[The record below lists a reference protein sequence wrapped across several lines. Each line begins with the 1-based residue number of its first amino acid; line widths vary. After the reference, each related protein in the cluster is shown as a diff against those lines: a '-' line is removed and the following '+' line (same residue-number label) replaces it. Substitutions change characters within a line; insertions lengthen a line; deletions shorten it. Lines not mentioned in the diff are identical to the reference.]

1 MPKFLLPAST
11 ALLLALTTSNASS
24 LPAAHFWSQWFGDA
38 GFDQGTAVAVD
49 ASGNVFVTGGFNGTV
64 NFGRDVLTSAGF
76 DDIFLAKY
84 ASNGAPQWA
93 KRFGDTDGDVG
104 YAVGLDAAGNVFVT
118 GIING
123 TVDFGGGPLVV
134 VTQTDVFLAKFDTGG
149 SHLWSQRF
157 GDFGPDFG
165 NALAIDNLGNVIITG
180 GFQNTVDFG
189 GGPFVSLGG
198 YDIFVAKYNASGT
211 HQWSRRFGNT
221 NSDDGVA
228 IAVDA
233 ARNVVV
239 TGRFQ
244 GSVDFGGGALV
255 SASGSPDIFLAKY
268 NENAVHQWS
277 RRFGNAASELGRSV
291 ATDAGG
297 NVIMTG
303 TFQNTVDFGGGGLT
317 ATGIDIVLAKYA
329 TANGAHVWSK
339 RLGGTSSDT
348 GTGVAVDA
356 AGNVQLTG
364 VFISPADFGGG
375 PIASAAGTPDVFHVK
390 YTSAGAHVWSG
401 SHGGAGGEVAL
412 AIALDGFGNA
422 VLTGYFDGPA
432 NLGGS
437 VLPGFDDFDIF
448 LAKYGR
454 DPAPPVITSIDDIP
468 NDQGGKVKVR
478 FNRSGHDQLA
488 SPTPTTAYEVYRRDD
503 PPPASSIDRR
513 EIEGERE
520 SLIDGWSFVATVPSH
535 GETTYGI
542 DVATIGDSTIAFGQY
557 HSVFFVRNATGS
569 PFTYFDS
576 PPDSGYSLDNL
587 APGAPQSLMF
597 ANYHLFWSQPPT
609 ADFDYFTVYGASTA
623 DFGTATLIDYTVTA
637 QLNVSAAPY
646 VFYFVTA
653 TDFSG
658 NESLPASL
666 DTVTDIDQ
674 TPQQFVLSVGNY
686 PNPFNPRTTVR
697 FTVPFAGPV
706 TVAIYDARGARVATL
721 VDRTEREAGA
731 YRVEWSGRSDNGN
744 AVSSGIYFA
753 RIEHAGAIRS
763 KKMVML
769 K

>member
-123 TVDFGGGPLVV
+123 TV
-134 VTQTDVFLAKFDTGG
+134 DTGG

-329 TANGAHVWSK
+329 TANGAHVW
-339 RLGGTSSDT
+339 R
-348 GTGVAVDA
+348 
-356 AGNVQLTG
+356 
-364 VFISPADFGGG
+364 
-375 PIASAAGTPDVFHVK
+375 DVERHR
-390 YTSAGAHVWSG
+390 H
-401 SHGGAGGEVAL
+401 
-412 AIALDGFGNA
+412 
-422 VLTGYFDGPA
+422 
-432 NLGGS
+432 
-437 VLPGFDDFDIF
+437 
-448 LAKYGR
+448 
-454 DPAPPVITSIDDIP
+454 
-468 NDQGGKVKVR
+468 
-478 FNRSGHDQLA
+478 RSGG
-488 SPTPTTAYEVYRRDD
+488 RR
-503 PPPASSIDRR
+503 
-513 EIEGERE
+513 
-520 SLIDGWSFVATVPSH
+520 
-535 GETTYGI
+535 
-542 DVATIGDSTIAFGQY
+542 
-557 HSVFFVRNATGS
+557 
-569 PFTYFDS
+569 
-576 PPDSGYSLDNL
+576 
-587 APGAPQSLMF
+587 
-597 ANYHLFWSQPPT
+597 
-609 ADFDYFTVYGASTA
+609 
-623 DFGTATLIDYTVTA
+623 
-637 QLNVSAAPY
+637 
-646 VFYFVTA
+646 
-653 TDFSG
+653 
-658 NESLPASL
+658 
-666 DTVTDIDQ
+666 
-674 TPQQFVLSVGNY
+674 
-686 PNPFNPRTTVR
+686 
-697 FTVPFAGPV
+697 
-706 TVAIYDARGARVATL
+706 RG
-721 VDRTEREAGA
+721 
-731 YRVEWSGRSDNGN
+731 
-744 AVSSGIYFA
+744 
-753 RIEHAGAIRS
+753 
-763 KKMVML
+763 
-769 K
+769 